1 MPKARSVFPGDFVTN
16 HDELTQFLASQQRQI
31 NLLKA
36 YQKLMGS
43 GSDARLQAIPD
54 SPKAEEPLL
63 AVGQQWR
70 RRDGKVVTI
79 ERFDRNHDFGET
91 HPFWAAHLSYTPDGY
106 CGIGDIVSSFDLID
120 LIELVKQS
128 EQVEPPSSGLQW
140 TENRQPNEE
149 CRYNHCIAE
158 TPFGRFLIT
167 WKGWKRYDD
176 PTVDDTPWGDWYG
189 VFNSIDEAKTAC
201 QREFDVKVKACAALS
216 TSTQSNP

>member
-1 MPKARSVFPGDFVTN
+1 MTAPDMPKARSVFPGDFVTN

-54 SPKAEEPLL
+54 SPKAEKPLL
-63 AVGQQWR
+63 AVGQQWK
-70 RRDGKVVTI
+70 RRDGKVVAI
-79 ERFDRNHDFGET
+79 ERLHHYT
-91 HPFWAAHLSYTPDGY
+91 FWTADIPYNPDGV
-106 CGIGDIVSSFDLID
+106 CRVSPSPSPYD

-128 EQVEPPSSGLQW
+128 EQVEPPSPGLQW

-149 CRYNHCIAE
+149 CRYSHCIAE

-176 PTVDDTPWGDWYG
+176 PTVDETPWGDWYG
-189 VFNSIDEAKTAC
+189 VFNSVDEAKAAC
-201 QREFDVKVKACAALS
+201 QREFDVKAKVCAALS
-216 TSTQSNP
+216 TPTQPNS

>member
-1 MPKARSVFPGDFVTN
+1 MTAPDMPSAQIAHPTGLVTN
-16 HDELTQFLASQQRQI
+16 HDDLIKFLASQQRQI

-79 ERFDRNHDFGET
+79 ERFDCDHQYGDT
-91 HPFWAAHLSYTPDGY
+91 HPYWAEDISYTSKGFCGASACIPD
-106 CGIGDIVSSFDLID
+106 DND

-128 EQVEPPSSGLQW
+128 EQVELPSSGLQW

-149 CRYNHCIAE
+149 CRYNRCIAE

-167 WKGWKRYDD
+167 WKGWKTHDD
-176 PTVDDTPWGDWYG
+176 PTVDETPWGDWYG
-189 VFNSIDEAKTAC
+189 VFNSVDAAKAAC

-216 TSTQSNP
+216 T

>member
-1 MPKARSVFPGDFVTN
+1 MNLPTSQSAYPGDVVTN
-16 HDELTQFLASQQRQI
+16 HDDLIKFLASQQKQI
-31 NLLKA
+31 NLLETHVRNLA
-36 YQKLMGS
+36 QKLVGS

-54 SPKAEEPLL
+54 SPDGFCRAL
-63 AVGQQWR
+63 AC
-70 RRDGKVVTI
+70 
-79 ERFDRNHDFGET
+79 
-91 HPFWAAHLSYTPDGY
+91 TPD
-106 CGIGDIVSSFDLID
+106 FRD

-189 VFNSIDEAKTAC
+189 GFNSVDEAKAAC
-201 QREFDVKVKACAALS
+201 QREFDVKVKVCAALS
-216 TSTQSNP
+216 TPTQPNS